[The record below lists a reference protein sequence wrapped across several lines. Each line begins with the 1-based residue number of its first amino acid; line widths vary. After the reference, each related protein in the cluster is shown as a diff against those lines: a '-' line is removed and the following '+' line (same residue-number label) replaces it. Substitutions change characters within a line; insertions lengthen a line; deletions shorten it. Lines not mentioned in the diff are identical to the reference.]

1 MIGLHAIYR
10 RPGKI
15 NRLAHSAHE
24 NWHHV
29 RRSEQNWRRHLLLFF
44 DLSTLGIK
52 RNFFVGSDGSF
63 LIVYLKGTLAFRNH
77 HSMDSLIAIIHGLQ
91 GAVFAKGGGRII
103 NSYLVGRSYVA

>member
-29 RRSEQNWRRHLLLFF
+29 RRSEQNWRRHLLLFL
-44 DLSTLGIK
+44 DLSTFGIK

-63 LIVYLKGTLAFRNH
+63 LIVYFEGTLAFRNQN
-77 HSMDSLIAIIHGLQ
+77 SRGALLAIIHRLQ
-91 GAVFAKGGGRII
+91 GAVFAQGGGRII
-103 NSYLVGRSYVA
+103 NSYLVG